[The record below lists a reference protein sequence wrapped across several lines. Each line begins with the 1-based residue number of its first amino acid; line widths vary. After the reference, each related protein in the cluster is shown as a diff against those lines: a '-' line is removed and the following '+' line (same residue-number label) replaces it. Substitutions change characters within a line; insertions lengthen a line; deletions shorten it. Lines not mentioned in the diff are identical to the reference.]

1 MDKIK
6 TKELLE
12 DLIADCDIKGTRTR
26 IPVKLYM
33 RITKA
38 LEQLEK

>member
-1 MDKIK
+1 MSNTE

-12 DLIADCDIKGTRTR
+12 DLISDCDIKGTRTR

-38 LEQLEK
+38 LKKLED